1 VAGVYRAAARLTNPQ
16 LYAAKRRSM
25 FGRFLG
31 LAAVIAVASIGMAGL
46 ASRSAPS
53 DAVETSAAISGNHD
67 NWTTHKLRK
76 DRSLAAAEVAGN
88 SGSPGEALLARS
100 SDSHF
105 YADADIDGT
114 NIRVMVDSGA
124 SIVALTRRDAEAIG
138 IDVDRL
144 PVTGTA
150 RTAGGDVPTRMV
162 MLDSIDI
169 EGIEVR
175 GVEAAVID
183 ADMGVSLLGQSYLS
197 RLAAVNVEGDTMT
210 LR

>member
-1 VAGVYRAAARLTNPQ
+1 
-16 LYAAKRRSM
+16 M
-25 FGRFLG
+25 MGRFLG
-31 LAAVIAVASIGMAGL
+31 LAVIIAVVSIGMAGI
-46 ASRSAPS
+46 ASRSAPR
-53 DAVETSAAISGNHD
+53 DVVETTATISGNHD

-76 DRSLAAAEVAGN
+76 DQSLAAAEAAGN
-88 SGSPGEALLARS
+88 SGSPGEALLSRS

-105 YADADIDGT
+105 YANVDIDGI

-124 SIVALTRRDAEAIG
+124 SIMALTRRDAEAIG

-144 PVTGTA
+144 PISGTA
-150 RTAGGDVPTRMV
+150 RTAGGDVPMRSV
-162 MLDSIDI
+162 MLDSVDID
-169 EGIEVR
+169 GLEVR
-175 GVEAAVID
+175 RVEAAVVD